1 MAVHAWDA
9 WRIRRAGPA
18 AILARQQARLRD
30 LVAFARARSPFYCER
45 YRHLPPDVGE
55 LSRLPPVTKPELMA
69 SFDAW
74 VTDPGVTRAGV
85 DEFMADPRLVGRRH
99 LGRYVVW
106 SSSGITGFRG
116 IYLHDPEAFALYRAL
131 TFARGWLPWMTPR
144 RLWATVRRGNRVA
157 AVVITG
163 RHHGGVA
170 MFAAARRDHP
180 WPFDRVRVFSPLR
193 PLAEVVAGLNA
204 FQPAMLMGY
213 PDSLLLL
220 SREQVAGRLAI
231 RPAFIGCGGDWLAP
245 STRHVVAAA
254 FGCRVREN
262 YGTSE
267 FPPLGTECRAGRIH
281 LAADWA
287 ILEPVDDRYRPVP
300 PGEASHTALLTNL
313 ANRVQPFVRYELG
326 DRVTA
331 GAAPCPCG
339 SPLPHVRVEGR
350 RDDLLRF
357 PAPDGATGEVLPLT
371 LTSTVVDTPGVN
383 RYQVIQTGP
392 KTLRVRLEATPPAAV
407 EEVAAAVA
415 ARVRAYLKEQ
425 GVPDVHVARDPQPP
439 APDPVS
445 GKFRRVW
452 AEPAARAAVP
462 PALPGGSDSFSTTA
476 PG

>member
-1 MAVHAWDA
+1 MAIHAWDA
-9 WRIRRAGPA
+9 WRVRRAGPA
-18 AILARQQARLRD
+18 AILAQQEARLRD
-30 LVAFARARSPFYCER
+30 LVAFARARSRFYRER
-45 YRHLPPDVGE
+45 YRHLPSNVTE

-74 VTDPGVTRAGV
+74 VTDPDVTRAGV
-85 DEFMADPRLVGRRH
+85 EGFMADPGRVGRWY
-99 LGRYVVW
+99 LGRYAVW
-106 SSSGITGFRG
+106 NSSGITGFRG
-116 IYLHDPEAFALYRAL
+116 IFLHDPEAFALYRAL
-131 TFARGWLPWMTPR
+131 TFVRGWLPWMNPR

-163 RHHGGVA
+163 GHHGGVA
-170 MFAAARRDHP
+170 MFEAARRDHP
-180 WPFDRVRVFSPLR
+180 WPFDRIRVFSPLR
-193 PLAEVVAGLNA
+193 PLPELVAGLNA
-204 FQPAMLMGY
+204 FRPAMLIGY

-220 SREQVAGRLAI
+220 SGEQAAGRLAI
-231 RPAFIGCGGDWLAP
+231 RPAFIGSGGDWLAP
-245 STRHVVAAA
+245 STRRAVEAA

-267 FPPLGTECRAGRIH
+267 FPPLGAECRAGRIH

-331 GAAPCPCG
+331 GAGPCPCG

-357 PAPDGATGEVLPLT
+357 PARDGTTVQVLALT
-371 LTSTVVDTPGVN
+371 LTSIVLDTPGVH
-383 RYQVIQTGP
+383 RYQMIQTGS
-392 KTLRVRLEATPPAAV
+392 KALRVRLEATPPAAV
-407 EEVAAAVA
+407 DEVAAAVA
-415 ARVRAYLKEQ
+415 ARVQAYLRDQ

-439 APDPVS
+439 ALDPIS

-452 AEPAARAAVP
+452 TEPAVRAAA
-462 PALPGGSDSFSTTA
+462 ALESSDSSWTTP